1 MKYSKS
7 HKKFLMLI
15 KKRKLYNRFFKL
27 ENYFHF
33 LKNGFTYNEVYKIIN
48 GNFDDLMFDTND
60 LKKFGINIKNKEK
73 VTFKEIYDYNRN

>member
-33 LKNGFTYNEVYKIIN
+33 LKNGFTYSEVYKIIN
-48 GNFDDLMFDTND
+48 GNFDDLIFNTND

-73 VTFKEIYDYNRN
+73 VTFKEIYDYYRN